1 MKRPYVLLSVA
12 TSLDG
17 HIDDAT
23 PERLILSNE
32 EDLDRVDAE
41 RAAADAILV
50 GAATIAAD
58 DPRLLVRSATRRAER
73 VARGAP
79 PSPIKVTITRTGR
92 GLDPGAKFFTTGDGA
107 KLVYAPAVADLER
120 RLAGLATVVA
130 APDLPSVL
138 ADLADQVS
146 PRVLRAPGRLDEVV
160 RELDEYFE
168 GRRSVFDL
176 PLDLRL
182 ARGFRRDVLTH
193 LREIRYGATESY
205 RTVAAATGHPN
216 AARAVGSACRVNPLP
231 IVIPCHRVV
240 RSDGTPGEYA
250 GGVEAKRRL
259 LALESTAA

>member
-1 MKRPYVLLSVA
+1 VKRPYVLLSVA

-107 KLVYAPAVADLER
+107 KLVYASAVADLER

-138 ADLADQVS
+138 ADLADRGVARLMVEGGTRTTTAFLTAGLVDELQV
-146 PRVLRAPGRLDEVV
+146 VIAPLVV
-160 RELDEYFE
+160 GD
-168 GRRSVFDL
+168 
-176 PLDLRL
+176 PAAPRL
-182 ARGFRRDVLTH
+182 A
-193 LREIRYGATESY
+193 
-205 RTVAAATGHPN
+205 AAPVDRMELAE
-216 AARAVGSACRVNPLP
+216 V
-231 IVIPCHRVV
+231 
-240 RSDGTPGEYA
+240 
-250 GGVEAKRRL
+250 RRL
-259 LALESTAA
+259 GDCALLVYRPR